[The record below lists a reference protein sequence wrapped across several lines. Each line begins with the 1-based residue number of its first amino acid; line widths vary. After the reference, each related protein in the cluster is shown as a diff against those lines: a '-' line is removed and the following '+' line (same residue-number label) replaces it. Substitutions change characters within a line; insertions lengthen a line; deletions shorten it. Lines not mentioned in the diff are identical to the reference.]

1 MKGVF
6 LMTALSLF
14 AKFINRHHKP
24 FIVKVTVCEG
34 VWTAVCDALGLV
46 TEADSY
52 EQLIERAWE
61 VAPDLIELNAIDVAG
76 DIRLQFTHTKT
87 LDRVIL

>member
-1 MKGVF
+1 MKRVF
-6 LMTALSLF
+6 LMTALSLV

-24 FIVKVTVCEG
+24 FVVKVTVCEG

-61 VAPDLIELNAIDVAG
+61 VAPELIELNAIDVAG
-76 DIRLQFTHTKT
+76 EIRLQFTHTKT
-87 LDRVIL
+87 LDRLAL

>member
-1 MKGVF
+1 
-6 LMTALSLF
+6 
-14 AKFINRHHKP
+14 
-24 FIVKVTVCEG
+24 
-34 VWTAVCDALGLV
+34 V

>member
-1 MKGVF
+1 MVCV
-6 LMTALSLF
+6 TSV
-14 AKFINRHHKP
+14 INRHHKP
-24 FIVKVTVCEG
+24 FIVKVTVSEG

>member
-1 MKGVF
+1 M
-6 LMTALSLF
+6 
-14 AKFINRHHKP
+14 
-24 FIVKVTVCEG
+24 TVCEG

>member
-1 MKGVF
+1 
-6 LMTALSLF
+6 MTALSLIT
-14 AKFINRHHKP
+14 KFINRHHKP
-24 FIVKVTVCEG
+24 FVVKVTVCEG

-61 VAPDLIELNAIDVAG
+61 VAPELIELNAIDVAG
-76 DIRLQFTHTKT
+76 EIRLQFTHTKT
-87 LDRVIL
+87 LDRLAL

>member
-1 MKGVF
+1 
-6 LMTALSLF
+6 MTALSLF
-14 AKFINRHHKP
+14 TKFINRHHKP
-24 FIVKVTVCEG
+24 FVVKVTVCEG